1 MEDVLDVYQ
10 MPYDPL
16 RPVVCID
23 ESSKQLI
30 GHSRIP
36 IPASPSHLEIW
47 DYEYV
52 RNGVG
57 DVFMLFEPLGCKRH
71 VMVTKRRTRIEFAE
85 ALRYVSD
92 VMYPHAE
99 KIVIVMDNLNTH
111 TMGSLYE
118 AFEPEEA
125 HRLANR
131 FEVHYTPKHGSWL
144 NMAETEI
151 GILMRQ
157 CLSGRIPALEEMESK
172 VRAWTFDRNRKYST
186 VNWQFTTKDARIKLK
201 RLYPKFIT

>member
-10 MPYDPL
+10 KTYDPL

-30 GHSRIP
+30 GHSRDL
-36 IPASPSHLEIW
+36 IPASPGHPAVW

-57 DVFMLFEPLGCKRH
+57 NVFMLFEPLGCKRH
-71 VMVTKRRTRIEFAE
+71 VLVTERRTRIEFAK

-99 KIVIVMDNLNTH
+99 KIIIVMDNLNTH
-111 TMGSLYE
+111 TAGSLYE
-118 AFEPEEA
+118 DFEPEEA
-125 HRLANR
+125 RRLARR
-131 FEVHYTPKHGSWL
+131 FEFHYTPKHGSWL
-144 NMAETEI
+144 NMAETEL

-157 CLSGRIPALEEMESK
+157 CLSGRTPTLLEMEQK
-172 VRAWTFDRNRKYST
+172 VRAWSFDRNRKFCT
-186 VNWQFTTKDARIKLK
+186 VDWQFTTEDARIKLK